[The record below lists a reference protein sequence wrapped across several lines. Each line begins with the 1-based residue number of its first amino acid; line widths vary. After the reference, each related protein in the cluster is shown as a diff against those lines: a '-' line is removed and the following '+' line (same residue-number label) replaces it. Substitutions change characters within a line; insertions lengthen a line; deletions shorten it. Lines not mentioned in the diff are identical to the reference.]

1 MFYCQVSQPTI
12 MSEISPAAEKTPV
25 KEALK
30 SMGAAERK
38 VSGPPASKLI
48 TRAQGRGRLQ
58 GAQQCGAGCA
68 QGAGSW
74 GLWHGQE
81 QQPHQVGPQGPDE
94 QGHPGTDLGQW
105 CLKLLQAQQE
115 GSLWGSQAKAQ
126 EGGRGQS
133 QEGAKSSQEI
143 QGHGVSYSQ
152 EECQEESKEASGGY
166 RDQKRDQEPE
176 KGESSQ
182 TQEKKKR
189 PRPKHLSPRQPSQN
203 LPSPK
208 RLSPKRCKD

>member
-1 MFYCQVSQPTI
+1 MDLLFYCQVSQPTI

-30 SMGAAERK
+30 SMGAAQRK

-81 QQPHQVGPQGPDE
+81 QQPHQVGPQEPDE

-105 CLKLLQAQQE
+105 CLQLLQAQQE

-152 EECQEESKEASGGY
+152 KSA
-166 RDQKRDQEPE
+166 
-176 KGESSQ
+176 
-182 TQEKKKR
+182 KKKAKK
-189 PRPKHLSPRQPSQN
+189 PVVATGTKKETKSPRKVKAAK
-203 LPSPK
+203 PK
-208 RLSPKRCKD
+208 RKKKAKAKAPKPKAAKPKSAKPKKAVPQKM